1 MKNNHYNKIKS
12 TFKDFN
18 KFELNLL
25 LAMYTIFKLSETKPV
40 FFFVSLI
47 AYVPFFIFFPTI
59 VTFTLPIVLVC
70 LIGHLISWFLILESM
85 VNEEK
90 RDNDIIPSI
99 KAIKD
104 LIKENKQ
111 KNSKK

>member
-18 KFELNLL
+18 NIELNLL
-25 LAMYTIFKLSETKPV
+25 LAMYIIFKLSETKSV
-40 FFFVSLI
+40 FFFTSLI
-47 AYVPFFIFFPTI
+47 VYVPFFIFLPTI
-59 VTFTLPIVLVC
+59 VTFTLPIVLFC

-99 KAIKD
+99 QAIKD
-104 LIKENKQ
+104 LIEENKQ
-111 KNSKK
+111 NSKK